1 MTSELLTPAELA
13 DRLSTSVAQLANWR
27 YQGTGPRFI
36 KTGAKLVRY
45 RAVDVEA
52 WLDAQT
58 RQQSG
63 TPVSA

>member
-13 DRLSTSVAQLANWR
+13 ERLSTSVAQLANWR
-27 YQGTGPRFI
+27 YQGIGPQFI
-36 KTGAKLVRY
+36 KTGAKLIRY
-45 RAVDVEA
+45 RAADVEA

-63 TPVSA
+63 QAVNA